1 VSPVP
6 LASPQLTFPM
16 TFCCN
21 CGDTNCVNEIQD
33 TRVTRYFG
41 IGGTETTFQL
51 PVPVCAACRRS
62 TRRRPQGFFSKLLI
76 VALGSCV
83 AFMALIALGSTVELP
98 VWIVEHTFALSVGLA
113 LLLMILIWRL
123 RRPKP
128 PKTSFYQPV
137 RIKEADVQL
146 TDLMSGA
153 GHVAFM
159 KLAFTNPD
167 YLNVFVNANL
177 EAIKAGHLAVAKA

>member
-1 VSPVP
+1 MMQ
-6 LASPQLTFPM
+6 LDRPQLAFPT

-21 CGDTNCVNEIQD
+21 CGDTNCVAEIQD

-51 PVPVCAACRRS
+51 PVPICAACRRS
-62 TRRRPQGFFSKLLI
+62 TRRRPQGFFAKLLI
-76 VALGSCV
+76 IAVSTAV
-83 AFMALIALGSTVELP
+83 AFLALIMLGSTVELP
-98 VWIVEHTFALSVGLA
+98 VWIVEHMFALSFVLA
-113 LLLMILIWRL
+113 LLLMAGIWRL

-137 RIKEADVQL
+137 RIKEANVQL
-146 TDLMSGA
+146 TDLMSGS
-153 GHVAFM
+153 GHVVFM

-167 YLNVFVNANL
+167 YLHAFVNANS
-177 EAIKAGHLAVAKA
+177 EAIAARQIAVVKA

>member
-1 VSPVP
+1 MQLDGPALNFPV
-6 LASPQLTFPM
+6 

-21 CGDTNCVNEIQD
+21 CGDTNCVREIQD

-41 IGGTETTFQL
+41 IGGTETTFNL
-51 PVPVCAACRRS
+51 PLPVCAACRRS
-62 TRRRPQGFFSKLLI
+62 TRRRPQGFFSKVLL
-76 VALGSCV
+76 VALGTSV
-83 AFMALIALGSTVELP
+83 AFLALTLLASTTQLPGLLGSHL
-98 VWIVEHTFALSVGLA
+98 FAISAGLSLA
-113 LLLMILIWRL
+113 LMFAIWRL

-128 PKTSFYQPV
+128 PQTSFYQPV
-137 RIKEADVQL
+137 RIKTANVQL

-167 YLNVFVNANL
+167 YLNAFVNANR
-177 EAIKAGHLAVAKA
+177 EAIAEGRLAAVKA

>member
-1 VSPVP
+1 MQLDSPA
-6 LASPQLTFPM
+6 LSFPM
-16 TFCCN
+16 SFCCN

-62 TRRRPQGFFSKLLI
+62 TRRRPQGFFSKFLL
-76 VALGSCV
+76 VALGTAV
-83 AFMALIALGSTVELP
+83 AFLMLALLGTTVELP
-98 VWIVEHTFALSVGLA
+98 LWIGEHMFAISAVLA
-113 LLLMILIWRL
+113 LTLMIVIWRL

-128 PKTSFYQPV
+128 PRTSFYQPV
-137 RIKEADVQL
+137 RIKEANVQL

-167 YLNVFVNANL
+167 YLNIFVNANR
-177 EAIKAGHLAVAKA
+177 EAIKAGHLAVVKA

>member
-1 VSPVP
+1 MP
-6 LASPQLTFPM
+6 LDSPQLNFPM
-16 TFCCN
+16 MFCCN
-21 CGDTNCVNEIQD
+21 CGDTNCVSEIQD

-41 IGGTETTFQL
+41 LGGTETTFQL

-76 VALGSCV
+76 VALATGV
-83 AFMALIALGSTVELP
+83 AFLALLMLGSTVALP
-98 VWIVEHTFALSVGLA
+98 LWIVEHMFVISVFIALA
-113 LLLMILIWRL
+113 LMIGIWSL

-137 RIKEADVQL
+137 RIKEANVQL

-159 KLAFTNPD
+159 KLAFSNPD
-167 YLNVFVNANL
+167 YLNVFVNANRD
-177 EAIKAGHLAVAKA
+177 AIKAGHLAAVKA